1 MTPAK
6 TANVAAEAE
15 RLRAQAE
22 QAAAMAAEATKRAEE
37 AAQRAEERR
46 QAEILAIRR
55 RRLEQFDDKALAA
68 EESKARAAFE
78 KAVLA
83 DAGAVS
89 AFVAWQIAAMRRYLL
104 ASEARTAQATLEPD
118 APPIAVGSPPERRFA
133 EEVQRVIDREV
144 ANAVEDARDDLQAE
158 LDRAGR

>member
-6 TANVAAEAE
+6 VADVAAEAE

-22 QAAAMAAEATKRAEE
+22 QAAARAAEATRRAEE

-46 QAEILAIRR
+46 QAEITAIRR
-55 RRLEQFDDKALAA
+55 RRLEGYDEEALAV
-68 EESKARAAFE
+68 EEREARRAFE
-78 KAVLA
+78 EAVLA
-83 DAGAVS
+83 DEGAVA
-89 AFVAWQIAAMRRYLL
+89 AFVTWQVAASRRYLL
-104 ASEARTAQATLEPD
+104 ASEAKVAQATLEPD

-133 EEVQRVIDREV
+133 EEVQRVIDGEV
-144 ANAVEDARDDLQAE
+144 ANAVEDLRDDLQAE